1 VLTKLKHHNLY
12 LKPEKCQFEQK
23 KVEFLG
29 VILSAGTVQ
38 MDPTKIKGITDWP
51 PPKNIRDVRAF
62 LGFTGFYRY
71 FVPNYSRIACPLIEL
86 TKKTTPFHWKEP
98 QIKVFKT
105 LKTLMCT
112 RPILRQPDYTKPFFL
127 ATDASAYGVGAVLS
141 QEGETNPRTHKIMRH
156 PIAYYSATFTPTER
170 NYDIFER

>member
-1 VLTKLKHHNLY
+1 MFFGLTNTPATFQTMMNAIFVEELREDWLTIYMDDILIHTPNDPETHRKRVHQVLTKLKHHDLY

-29 VILSAGTVQ
+29 VILSAGMVQ
-38 MDPTKIKGITDWP
+38 MDPTKVKGIADWP
-51 PPKNIRDVRAF
+51 PPKNVRDVRAF

-71 FVPNYSRIACPLIEL
+71 FVPNYSRIARPLIEL

-98 QIKVFKT
+98 QNKAFET

-112 RPILRQPDYTKPFFL
+112 RPIL
-127 ATDASAYGVGAVLS
+127 
-141 QEGETNPRTHKIMRH
+141 
-156 PIAYYSATFTPTER
+156 
-170 NYDIFER
+170 

>member
-1 VLTKLKHHNLY
+1 MDNILVHTLNDPETHRKQVHQVLTKLKHHNLY

-38 MDPTKIKGITDWP
+38 MDPTKIKGIADWP
-51 PPKNIRDVRAF
+51 PPKNVRDVRAF

-86 TKKTTPFHWKEP
+86 TKKMTPFHWKEP
-98 QIKVFKT
+98 QIKVFET
-105 LKTLMCT
+105 LKTLMCA
-112 RPILRQPDYTKPFFL
+112 RPIL
-127 ATDASAYGVGAVLS
+127 
-141 QEGETNPRTHKIMRH
+141 
-156 PIAYYSATFTPTER
+156 
-170 NYDIFER
+170 